1 MECKPSADTGGVTII
16 MDAIDTAEIL
26 VTVLINLV
34 AWLVYTGLLWGMI
47 KVQKLNYH
55 LGGLFAS
62 SFVAMLVGM
71 IPIVGGYLSYAVLLL
86 CLWKCTG
93 AEIVPDVVFTVCI
106 AGALMFCF
114 NLFAIGALMGK
125 LRPDL
130 AADGSD
136 DAGISLVDSF
146 NEGAE
151 SESEDPDAA
160 EEGATQGRSPKKSR
174 RSGESASVANS
185 VGTPHPLVLKGVS
198 VNTPHVSALVFDGR
212 RTQTVFI
219 NEPFAAEFREGR
231 ARLTCRK
238 IARDGVLV
246 VTDRG
251 EQVVLKLKAAPGENP
266 VF

>member
-1 MECKPSADTGGVTII
+1 MDTI
-16 MDAIDTAEIL
+16 DAAEIL

-55 LGGLFAS
+55 VGGLFAS
-62 SFVAMLVGM
+62 SLVAMLVGM

-136 DAGISLVDSF
+136 DAGISIVDSF
-146 NEGAE
+146 NMGEEPEG
-151 SESEDPDAA
+151 EDTDAA
-160 EEGATQGRSPKKSR
+160 
-174 RSGESASVANS
+174 GESALASKSA
-185 VGTPHPLVLKGVS
+185 GTPHPLVLKGVS
-198 VNTPHVSALVFDGR
+198 VNTPHVSAMVYDGR

-219 NEPFAAEFREGR
+219 NEPFAVEFREGR

-238 IARDGVLV
+238 IVRDGVLL

-251 EQVVLKLKAAPGENP
+251 EQVVLKLRAAPGENL
-266 VF
+266 VL